1 MIPDF
6 SQEKEKIMQFWNKYL
21 ITKNQELLGF
31 LGKLPAYRNHEGHQW
46 ALNRADGMEDN
57 QPYLQIEGLMTV
69 EISEVPSLTPD
80 KIREKLDKIADD
92 MARQI
97 SQGMFA
103 EISRVTKEVG
113 NEVNA
118 EGKPLSQDLFL
129 QMLEKMD
136 LDFDENGN
144 LNPPTIV
151 MHPDLWKAKKEE
163 IKSWETDEKFL
174 SKQKRLIEK
183 KKEEWRDRENNRKLV
198 D

>member
-6 SQEKEKIMQFWNKYL
+6 PREKEKIMHFWNKYL
-21 ITKNQELLGF
+21 IAKNQELLGF
-31 LGKLPAYRNHEGHQW
+31 FGTLPAHMNHEGHQW
-46 ALNRADGMEDN
+46 ALNRADGTGDN
-57 QPYLQIEGLMTV
+57 QPYHQIEGLMTV

-97 SQGMFA
+97 SQGMIA

-118 EGKPLSQDLFL
+118 EGQPLSQGLFL

-144 LNPPTIV
+144 WNPPTIV
-151 MHPDLWKAKKEE
+151 MHPDLWKPRKM
-163 IKSWETDEKFL
+163 KSNLGKPTMNFFQ
-174 SKQKRLIEK
+174 SK
-183 KKEEWRDRENNRKLV
+183 KK
-198 D
+198 

>member
-6 SQEKEKIMQFWNKYL
+6 PQEKEILNQFWTNYL
-21 ITKNQELLGF
+21 IAKHRELLGF
-31 LGKLPAYRNHEGHQW
+31 FGTLPAHMNHEGHQW
-46 ALNRADGMEDN
+46 ELNRADGTGDN
-57 QPYLQIEGLMTV
+57 QPYHEIEGLMTI
-69 EISEVPSLTPD
+69 EISEVPFLTPD
-80 KIREKLDKIADD
+80 KIRNKLDKIAED

-103 EISRVTKEVG
+103 EISRVAKEVG

-118 EGKPLSQDLFL
+118 EGQTLNQELFL

-144 LNPPTIV
+144 WNPPTIV
-151 MHPDLWKAKKEE
+151 IHPDLWESKKEE
-163 IKSWETDEKFL
+163 MKSWETDNEFL
-174 SKQKRLIEK
+174 SKKKAIIEK
-183 KKEEWRDRENNRKLV
+183 KKEEWRDRENHRKLV